1 MICLYCKKEFISKRA
16 DAKFCSANC
25 RKNAFRSATD
35 KYATL
40 NATDNVTDNATDKE
54 MVKNGK
60 RYANNGLE
68 VRDGFC
74 HACGQEQEDKRIC
87 ICLPCIQKG
96 ITHKS
101 LNLDINLCF

>member
-1 MICLYCKKEFISKRA
+1 MRCLYCKEEFKPKRA
-16 DAKFCSANC
+16 DAKFCSDNC

-35 KYATL
+35 KFATL
-40 NATDNVTDNATDKE
+40 NVTDNATDKE
-54 MVKNGK
+54 IVKNGK
-60 RYANNGLE
+60 RFANNGLE

-74 HACGQEQEDKRIC
+74 HGCGLEQENKLTC

-101 LNLDINLCF
+101 LNLDINLCS